1 MLFALKLTAPL
12 CPLAGELG
20 ATGSVAW
27 MFETKGVCQVELPEG
42 DEDAVDAVMEVA
54 VRGGRPRNSV
64 LADHDTRAC
73 VCVPKQLEAGAE
85 DVQVDEEGNSGVAE
99 VLCDPKDL
107 HTVRQALVEAGHEPT
122 STNVD
127 RLPNVRS

>member
-1 MLFALKLTAPL
+1 
-12 CPLAGELG
+12 
-20 ATGSVAW
+20 

-54 VRGGRPRNSV
+54 VRGDMPRNSV
-64 LADHDTRAC
+64 LANHDVRTC
-73 VCVPKQLEAGAE
+73 VCARAPKQLEAGAE

-107 HTVRQALVEAGHEPT
+107 HSVRQALVEAGHEPT